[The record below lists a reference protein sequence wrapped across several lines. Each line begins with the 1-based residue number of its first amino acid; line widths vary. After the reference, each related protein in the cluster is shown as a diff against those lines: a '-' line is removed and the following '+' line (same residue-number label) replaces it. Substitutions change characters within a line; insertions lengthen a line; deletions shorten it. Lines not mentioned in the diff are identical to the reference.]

1 MAASFD
7 DIRREGR
14 ADALV
19 RLVMSG
25 KIPRIKGEGAA
36 WCDLFDVT
44 PEDVQA
50 AYRRRDEPTETV
62 SRYARQADP
71 KHGTISAYTN
81 HSCRCEDCRKAMSR
95 YNRERRARLRLVAS

>member
-19 RLVMSG
+19 RLVLS
-25 KIPRIKGEGAA
+25 KRIPMLSGEGAE

-50 AYRRRDEPTETV
+50 AMARHKQPRVTV
-62 SRYARQADP
+62 SRYGRRADP
-71 KHGTISAYTN
+71 RHGTISAYTN
-81 HSCRCEDCRKAMSR
+81 HRCRYYGRNEAG
-95 YNRERRARLRLVAS
+95 A